1 MMLVIFSHNIP
12 LFFYFSSSGL
22 VPMTRTILLGTTI
35 AAVAVMMLA
44 SPILADAVSSFFAV
58 AKADKKTIDATIISS
73 EEIEEVGA
81 YGYGVITSAGLDGI
95 LVTTTHGGIQDSAA
109 QTDAFDASFHNHYV
123 ALTDNGNIKD
133 ACPGLEVVDITW
145 DAPGDV
151 IVLDNVAV
159 FDGPAKFKSTHSLT
173 GEKLKFKTH
182 GPVGA
187 VVSFT
192 IDPVDADGDTI
203 EDVADL
209 AAVCINDVTPAA
221 DPDDE
226 PEEEIS

>member
-1 MMLVIFSHNIP
+1 
-12 LFFYFSSSGL
+12 
-22 VPMTRTILLGTTI
+22 MTKKLLLGATF
-35 AAVAVMMLA
+35 AAVAVMMLT

-73 EEIEEVGA
+73 STIEEVGA
-81 YGYGVITSAGLDGI
+81 YGFGVITSNGLEAI

-109 QTDAFDASFHNHYV
+109 QSDASDASFHNHYV
-123 ALTDNGNIKD
+123 ALTDNTDD
-133 ACPGLEVVDITW
+133 AKCPGLEVVDITW

-151 IVLDNVAV
+151 TVIDNVAV
-159 FDGPAKFKSTHSLT
+159 FDAPTKFKSTHSLT
-173 GEKLKFKTH
+173 GEKIKFKTE

-192 IDPVDADGDTI
+192 IDPVDINGDTI

-209 AAVCINDVTPAA
+209 AAVCINDVTLAS
-221 DPDDE
+221 DPE
-226 PEEEIS
+226 SEE